1 MLIKAFWTI
10 AICDAIAL
18 LIMLVAGL
26 RAKGPQD
33 GSIGMG
39 LLFYVILPGLAL
51 LASAI
56 AFALVPWAA
65 VRWICLAVVAAPL
78 SFYAY
83 VAVAQFGLTFIN
95 DPAKAHANPGMQ
107 KLVRAVTRLDVE
119 GVRQWA
125 PQMDKDIDQGHP
137 NAPLRLVINSML
149 KEIQTRLPAQT
160 APHLAIVKI
169 LLDNGAKP
177 NEVLEWACFTK
188 SGELFTLLFQAGAD
202 PNYKTTYGG
211 PVFFSAISSQTVVGS
226 VLPMVKAFVEAGVDV
241 NAVGN
246 IGQRPLEY
254 AIGCRKLD
262 AALYLLDH
270 GAILDPGNPSVHSE
284 IKSELNKIG
293 PEAPPDQQEL
303 AGRLRARLQQR

>member
-1 MLIKAFWTI
+1 MLIKAFW
-10 AICDAIAL
+10 ALAVLDAIGL
-18 LIMLVAGL
+18 LVMLVAGL

-39 LLFYVILPGLAL
+39 LLFYVLIPGLAL
-51 LASAI
+51 LVSAFVF
-56 AFALVPWAA
+56 AFVPWTA

-83 VAVAQFGLTFIN
+83 VAAAQVGLTFIN
-95 DPAKAHANPGMQ
+95 DPAKAHANPPMQ
-107 KLVRAVTRLDVE
+107 KLVRAVTKLDVD

-125 PQMDKDIDQGHP
+125 PQMDKDINQGDP
-137 NAPLRLVINSML
+137 NAPLRLVIDSML
-149 KEIQTRLPAQT
+149 KEIQTRLPARVE
-160 APHLAIVKI
+160 PHLAIVKI

-188 SGELFTLLFQAGAD
+188 SGELMTLLFQGGAD
-202 PNYKTTYGG
+202 PNFKTTYGG

-226 VLPMVKAFVEAGVDV
+226 VLPMVQAFFSAGVDV

-246 IGQRPLEY
+246 IGERPLEF
-254 AIGCRKLD
+254 AIGCKKLD

-270 GAILDPGNPSVHSE
+270 GAILDPGNPSVLSE
-284 IKSELNKIG
+284 IQSELNKIG
-293 PEAPPDQQEL
+293 PDATPEEQAL
-303 AGRLRARLQQR
+303 AGRLRQRLKVR